1 MAMNQL
7 VSIGGTS
14 AGVSLPLDELRD
26 EEVVTGG
33 KGGESLEI
41 ADTMMRVER
50 FDQGAWQVVRTDVH
64 DFPAYMEKPAFCQQ
78 AQATVEV

>member
-26 EEVVTGG
+26 EGVVTGG
-33 KGGESLEI
+33 KGGEPLEI
-41 ADTMMRVER
+41 EDTLMRVER
-50 FDQGAWQVVRTDVH
+50 FDRGAWQVVRTDVH
-64 DFPAYMEKPAFCQQ
+64 DFPAYMEKPAFCK
-78 AQATVEV
+78 AAEPTVTA